1 MQKSPFSRLMDEI
14 DNDVMTLLGST
25 IHKRYYEEKELRDAL
40 NKTIGNISEKYQ
52 KIAYDGHPV
61 EGAITG
67 LISNMAAAS
76 SRNQDFYP
84 ERFFSE
90 ECDIY
95 RDTLKPYIESLDEK
109 EQNSWNEL
117 IDRDVFGKGLHD
129 TDEYRKMILEM
140 AELIPEKT
148 KAERI
153 AKEEFIAVINEL
165 LPEDKERARANLKE
179 IHEDTGISA
188 KEKLLKIYNEAIVE
202 KNPEAMARFAKEID
216 GLSRTPDGRI
226 RAVAQISTKEKQKYS
241 YFAVLSLS
249 QSEKKLTIEES
260 VRKMNEATKG
270 AIARFKAYSLTVDG
284 VTLNMNDIFGV
295 RTPLERFEERMKQA
309 ELAAGAKA
317 AKSKNTSKI
326 QERLKEDHNGT
337 VIEVLQSHLE
347 AALKKNKIKECRE
360 YIQDLY
366 GGMMEAVKE
375 FPELTAEN
383 AMFANL
389 ANEEILGRVHE
400 FVESMSLDELQGM
413 YDRFDVMPEEL
424 VTEEFREFRTF
435 CAEVIENKKEHE
447 HSKESERERIIEE
460 E

>member
-25 IHKRYYEEKELRDAL
+25 IHKRYYEEKELRDIL
-40 NKTIGNISEKYQ
+40 NKTIGNISERYQ
-52 KIAYDGHPV
+52 KIAYGGHPI

-67 LISNMAAAS
+67 LVSNMAAAS
-76 SRNQDFYP
+76 AKNQYFYP
-84 ERFFSE
+84 DRFFTE

-95 RDTLKPYIESLDEK
+95 KDTLKPYIDSLDK
-109 EQNSWNEL
+109 KDRNSWNEL
-117 IDRDVFGKGLHD
+117 IEKYASGEGLHD
-129 TDEYRKMILEM
+129 TDECRKMILDI
-140 AELIPEKT
+140 ADLIEDKT
-148 KAERI
+148 KASRT
-153 AKEEFIAVINEL
+153 AKEEFIAVIGEL
-165 LPEDKERARANLKE
+165 LPEDRELAKANLKE
-179 IHEDTGISA
+179 IYEDTGISA
-188 KEKLLKIYNEAIVE
+188 KEKLLKIYNEAVVE
-202 KNPEAMARFAKEID
+202 KDPEARTRYAKEID
-216 GLSRTPDGRI
+216 GLSKTPDGRI
-226 RAVAQISTKEKQKYS
+226 RAVAQISAEEKQKYS
-241 YFAVLSLS
+241 YFAVLSLA

-284 VTLNMNDIFGV
+284 TTLNMNDIFGV
-295 RTPLERFEERMKQA
+295 RTPLERFEDRMNQA
-309 ELAAGAKA
+309 ELAASANSAKA
-317 AKSKNTSKI
+317 KNGTKVL
-326 QERLKEDHNGT
+326 EHLKEDHDGT
-337 VIEVLQSHLE
+337 VIKVLQSHLE
-347 AALKKNKIKECRE
+347 VALKKNKIKECRD

-366 GGMMEAVKE
+366 GGMISAVKK

-389 ANEEILGRVHE
+389 ADEEILGRVHE
-400 FVESMSLDELQGM
+400 FVESMSLDEIRVM